1 MYISHSFII
10 LNNNNE
16 NFLFITCKYVLN
28 KCKRGNYL
36 NLYNVHFLILIFIAL
51 MYNKKTKFS
60 IINIISYFIF
70 MMYIL
75 IDRIIKLINFPKN

>member
-36 NLYNVHFLILIFIAL
+36 NLYNIHFLILIFIAL

-60 IINIISYFIF
+60 IIF